1 MRIFPEQL
9 TAALTKGW
17 SERYL
22 LFGDDLFLK
31 QEARHAILQAAK
43 QHDFSEVHRFD
54 IDARTD
60 WQPIYDCC
68 QSLSLFAAR
77 QLLILTLPQT
87 ASASMLNAAIKD
99 LISYLH
105 SDIALIVEGPK
116 LTYQQESAPWC
127 NALKKSAT
135 WVTCNTPQEKQF
147 ISYIQQRC
155 AKLSL
160 SADAQALQLLAQW
173 HEGNLMALEQSLLQL
188 QLLYPDGKLTLVRLE
203 PVLASHSQYTPFE
216 LIEAIFAGKPKRS
229 ARILQQLEDEQV
241 EPSLLLRLLQ
251 KELRQLYQ
259 LQEQLYKNVPLR
271 QAFDHFKIWQNR
283 RPHYQIA
290 LQQLPLAR
298 LAKELR
304 ALCQLEIAIK
314 TQYSEAPWPALHFF
328 CLSLSDKLRQKTLT

>member
-9 TAALTKGW
+9 AAALTKGW

-31 QEARHAILQAAK
+31 QEARQAILHAAK
-43 QHDFSEVHRFD
+43 QHNFAEVHRFE

-68 QSLSLFAAR
+68 QSLSLFATR

-87 ASASMLNAAIKD
+87 ATAGTLNAPIKE
-99 LISYLH
+99 LITHLH
-105 SDIALIVEGPK
+105 SDVALIVEGPK
-116 LTYQQESAPWC
+116 LSYQQEAAPWC
-127 NALKKSAT
+127 NALKKSAV
-135 WVTCNTPQEKQF
+135 WVTCNTPQGKQF
-147 ISYIQQRC
+147 LSFIHQRC
-155 AKLSL
+155 SKLGL
-160 SADAQALQLLAQW
+160 FAEAPAVQLLAQW
-173 HEGNLMALEQSLLQL
+173 HEGNLMALDQSLLQL
-188 QLLYPDGKLTLVRLE
+188 QLLYPDAKLTLARLE
-203 PVLASHSQYTPFE
+203 SVLTSHSQYTPFQ

-229 ARILQQLEDEQV
+229 SRILQQLQDEQV
-241 EPSLLLRLLQ
+241 EPTLLLRLLQ

-259 LQEQLYKNVPLR
+259 LQESLHSGVPLR

-283 RPHYQIA
+283 RPHYQAA
-290 LQQLPLAR
+290 LQQLPLA
-298 LAKELR
+298 LIAKQLH

-314 TQYSEAPWPALHFF
+314 TEYSEAPWPALHFF

>member
-9 TAALTKGW
+9 AVALTKGW

-31 QEARHAILQAAK
+31 QEARQAILQAAK
-43 QHDFSEVHRFD
+43 LHNFAEVHRFE

-68 QSLSLFAAR
+68 QSLSLFAVR
-77 QLLILTLPQT
+77 QILILTLPQT
-87 ASASMLNAAIKD
+87 ASATLNGAIKE
-99 LISYLH
+99 LITYLH

-116 LTYQQESAPWC
+116 LSYQQEAAPWC

-147 ISYIQQRC
+147 LSFIQQRC

-160 SADAQALQLLAQW
+160 VADAQAVQLLAQW

-188 QLLYPDGKLTLVRLE
+188 QLLYPDGKLTLPRLE
-203 PVLASHSQYTPFE
+203 PVLSSHSQYTPFQ

-229 ARILQQLEDEQV
+229 ARILQQLQDEQV

-283 RPHYQIA
+283 RPHYQVA
-290 LQQLPLAR
+290 LQQLSLA
-298 LAKELR
+298 LIAKELH

-314 TQYSEAPWPALHFF
+314 TEYSEAPWPALHFF
-328 CLSLSDKLRQKTLT
+328 CLSLSDKLRHKTPM